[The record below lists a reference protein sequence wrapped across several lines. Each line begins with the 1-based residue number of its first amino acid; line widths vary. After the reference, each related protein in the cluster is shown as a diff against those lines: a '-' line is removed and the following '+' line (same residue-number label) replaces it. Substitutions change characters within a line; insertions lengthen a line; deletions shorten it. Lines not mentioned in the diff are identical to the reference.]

1 MTDIINEPS
10 GVLIIDK
17 EKGPTS
23 HDIVNRVRRALGIKR
38 VGHTGT
44 LDPLATGVLVVLVGR
59 AAKAAE
65 YLVSDRKKYR
75 ASMRLG
81 ITTDTEDVTG
91 TVLSEYAGE
100 LPCEDEVK
108 SSCLGFIGKGEQ
120 IPPMYSALKV
130 GGKKLV
136 DMARKGETVERLAR
150 PTEIFSLDFLGRN
163 ENGDYVF
170 ETEVSSGTYIRTL
183 CCDIGKKLGCGAVMS
198 ELCRLETGGFDISES
213 ISSEKLAEMSKEEII
228 SHLIPTEELF
238 RGLHSVCL
246 PTFYEKLFRSGCE
259 IYQKKIKTDFDVGER
274 VRVLSDDGD
283 FFALGEVKEYE
294 GGTAIKSVKIFK
306 L

>member
-1 MTDIINEPS
+1 MTDISNEPS
-10 GVLIIDK
+10 GILIVNK

-23 HDIVNRVRRALGIKR
+23 HDIVNRIRRALGIKR

-91 TVLSEYAGE
+91 TVLSEYAGRTPSE
-100 LPCEDEVK
+100 EDVRNT
-108 SSCLGFIGKGEQ
+108 CLGFIGKGEQ
-120 IPPMYSALKV
+120 TPPMYSALKV

-136 DMARKGETVERLAR
+136 DIARKGETVERLAR
-150 PTEIFSLDFLGRN
+150 PVEIFSLDFLGKDKT
-163 ENGDYVF
+163 GDYVF

-183 CCDIGKKLGCGAVMS
+183 CNDIGKKLGCGAVMS

-213 ISSEKLAEMSKEEII
+213 TRSEKLAEMTKEEII

-238 RGLHSVCL
+238 QTFHSVRL
-246 PTFYEKLFRSGCE
+246 PTFYEKLLRSGCE
-259 IYQKKIKTDFDVGER
+259 IYQKKIKTDFDIGEK
-274 VRVLSDDGD
+274 VRILSENGD

-294 GGTAIKSVKIFK
+294 SGTAIKSVKIFV